1 MDAEEDGEGA
11 CRQKFFA
18 ELFFVLK
25 HRMIFSEVLPQA
37 AIDVTGDGGVNQ
49 FCNAR
54 ILRDS
59 VTSIAPPLRKTCSSS
74 TLKTQCAAVS
84 THLLPICEILSV
96 FQKEISEIY

>member
-1 MDAEEDGEGA
+1 MTFQPEWFSLFTPIMDAEEDGEGA
-11 CRQKFFA
+11 CRQQFFA

-59 VTSIAPPLRKTCSSS
+59 VTSIAP
-74 TLKTQCAAVS
+74 
-84 THLLPICEILSV
+84 LPIPDTNVEH
-96 FQKEISEIY
+96 